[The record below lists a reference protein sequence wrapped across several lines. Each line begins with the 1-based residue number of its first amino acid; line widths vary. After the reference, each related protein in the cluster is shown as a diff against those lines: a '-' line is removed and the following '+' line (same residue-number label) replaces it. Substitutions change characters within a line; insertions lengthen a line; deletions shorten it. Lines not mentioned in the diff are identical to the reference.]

1 MSIVDGGK
9 RRGSTQSAFE
19 LMVLNLKLS
28 GPIFG
33 PQSPLAPTVPTAV
46 DFLASLP

>member
-1 MSIVDGGK
+1 MGIVDGGEL
-9 RRGSTQSAFE
+9 RGSRQSAFE

-33 PQSPLAPTVPTAV
+33 LQSPLAPTGPTAV
-46 DFLASLP
+46 DFLVSLP